1 MQSHRPVWVD
11 TLKRL
16 RHRLEVA
23 VGEEDGAESLE
34 LGQVPLQRATA
45 SVPRAAH
52 PALRPRKVEKLV
64 RVDVQQPLV
73 ALLATAR
80 DRMLAIEHLPSLHL
94 GRRVQAQP
102 RPRRQPLPLTLE
114 GSIAHPNRDTI
125 GRVAARDTDARV
137 VGVVKVQVEPR
148 KSYVQV
154 VTNERVQRRAIE
166 RHRADYSRAARAWH
180 GLWWICRDGQW
191 N

>member
-1 MQSHRPVWVD
+1 MQSMYRPVWVD

-45 SVPRAAH
+45 SAPRAAH

-125 GRVAARDTDARV
+125 GRVAACDTDARV

-148 KSYVQV
+148 KSHVQV
-154 VTNERVQRRAIE
+154 VANERVQRRAIE
-166 RHRADYSRAARAWH
+166 RHRADYSRAARAWR
-180 GLWWICRDGQW
+180 GLWWICSDEW